1 MVHFSLCLPF
11 ILPLPLLYY
20 NTTSCSI
27 AGRHFKT
34 VSSIKSLLWQHMPSK
49 TPASTL
55 SRSSCTPFGFF
66 SLTTSLRA
74 QTDGLEGDI
83 RNPDCKHKNSAAVC
97 RLFFFVFPF
106 LKFSFTS
113 MQRGK
118 LRHIHTTSALST
130 SWGHELQRTNA
141 IVDLPLG
148 QVFITPW
155 KPVYW
160 LFTSFSFKAQD
171 WNSGTRFTVVLS
183 KSVQPVAR
191 MTHAVMQRN
200 SGQIFLLNES
210 AHQQYIQPS
219 ISPA

>member
-1 MVHFSLCLPF
+1 MGYREISEIQIV
-11 ILPLPLLYY
+11 
-20 NTTSCSI
+20 NTN
-27 AGRHFKT
+27 KT
-34 VSSIKSLLWQHMPSK
+34 VQRSADSSHLLI
-49 TPASTL
+49 TVFL
-55 SRSSCTPFGFF
+55 C
-66 SLTTSLRA
+66 
-74 QTDGLEGDI
+74 
-83 RNPDCKHKNSAAVC
+83 
-97 RLFFFVFPF
+97 FPF

-113 MQRGK
+113 MQKGK
-118 LRHIHTTSALST
+118 LRHIHTTSAFST
-130 SWGHELQRTNA
+130 SWGHELQRTNT

-219 ISPA
+219 ISLA